1 MDWQLILN
9 AIGSIGFP
17 IVGCCALAYFF
28 AQTTNN
34 YRNDLKEQ
42 NNMHKEETAKL
53 VDAVN
58 NNSLV
63 IQRLIDKL
71 DAEK

>member
-1 MDWQLILN
+1 MDWQLIFN

-17 IVGCCALAYFF
+17 IVGCCALAYFCV
-28 AQTTNN
+28 QITNN

-42 NNMHKEETAKL
+42 NSMHKEETAKL